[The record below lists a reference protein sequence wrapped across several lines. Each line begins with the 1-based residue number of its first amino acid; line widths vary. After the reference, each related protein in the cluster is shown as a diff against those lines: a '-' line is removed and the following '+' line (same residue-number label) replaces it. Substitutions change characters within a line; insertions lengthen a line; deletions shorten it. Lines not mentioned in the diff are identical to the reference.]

1 MRKKNGCTLYPVSY
15 THLDV
20 YKRQNP
26 SYNGSYY
33 RSEQTVKDDLAEYPG
48 IQVVL
53 DIHRD
58 ALGKDV
64 YKRQGVDCVAAV
76 SGIGKVNAAM
86 CAQTMILRYHP
97 RLIINTGVARC
108 V

>member
-1 MRKKNGCTLYPVSY
+1 MWWRWGDAITQTLNNAGIG
-15 THLDV
+15 TLHD
-20 YKRQNP
+20 KTIHDNP

-58 ALGKDV
+58 ALGNNET
-64 YKRQGVDCVAAV
+64 
-76 SGIGKVNAAM
+76 GKPSRPLWWM
-86 CAQTMILRYHP
+86 GKKPP
-97 RLIINTGVARC
+97 RL
-108 V
+108 